1 MKLYSTINYTEDGNK
16 KKIEEDIVFNSKN
29 LILKTLLDVIENFAY
44 GKEKPLVTKTKLS
57 VENFAFLIIRILELF
72 TLEIFNCLKK

>member
-72 TLEIFNCLKK
+72 TLEVFNCLKK